1 MLILMLFEVHLIECI
16 IAGLNCGARR
26 SPLIYK
32 VSLFEVSAIAGPE
45 ASWAVSD
52 SINLMS

>member
-1 MLILMLFEVHLIECI
+1 MLILMLFEVHLIECLNSGL
-16 IAGLNCGARR
+16 AGA
-26 SPLIYK
+26 PLSYK
-32 VSLFEVSAIAGPE
+32 VSLFEVSATAGPE